1 MSKSSTVP
9 NQKKLIPEQS
19 TSTQHTPQVQPLQL
33 DTSQWLR
40 YLQIF
45 QELEAERKEAM
56 EREQAEVE
64 KELEQERMVHETVVD
79 LDTFMDNFY
88 QKHPSDKTT

>member
-1 MSKSSTVP
+1 M
-9 NQKKLIPEQS
+9 
-19 TSTQHTPQVQPLQL
+19 
-33 DTSQWLR
+33 
-40 YLQIF
+40 QIF